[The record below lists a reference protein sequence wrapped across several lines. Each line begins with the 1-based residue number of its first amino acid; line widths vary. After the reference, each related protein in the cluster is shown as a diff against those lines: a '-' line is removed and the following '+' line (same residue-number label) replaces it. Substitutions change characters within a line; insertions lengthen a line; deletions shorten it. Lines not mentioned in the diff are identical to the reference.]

1 MAETR
6 DLIAQRTGMVALN
19 DELFTEDQRVMM
31 GKVLEICDRN
41 PVIKWKENDPNHN
54 LDFCLVEG
62 KIEPVKGFCLKCIK
76 VAGLSVESE
85 SPPVIQ
91 PVKLRDGGDD
101 TMITVSVSI
110 ASADGPRFTLWGG
123 SSIRECDNNG
133 RNRRA
138 IHDALARAQTRAL
151 KLAVETAVGMPFV
164 NAILFQ
170 LFGGYEVRNA
180 PEDEGAAARN
190 VTPIK
195 EAPESRAIWK
205 RIWGMLKFAKDSGY
219 ITEAEVSEVTVEVK
233 QNMDRPNVL
242 IDTEA
247 DWKRKIQDRMAKKG
261 E

>member
-1 MAETR
+1 MSNTK
-6 DLIAQRTGMVALN
+6 DLIAQRTGMVALS
-19 DELFTEDQRVMM
+19 DELFTEDQRQIMV
-31 GKVLEICDRN
+31 KVLEICDRN
-41 PVIKWKENDPNHN
+41 PVIKWIENDPNHN

-110 ASADGPRFTLWGG
+110 ASANGPRFTLWGG
-123 SSIRECDNNG
+123 SSIRECDNHG
-133 RNRRA
+133 KNRRA

-164 NAILFQ
+164 NAILLQ

-180 PEDEGAAARN
+180 PEDEGVKN
-190 VTPIK
+190 ITPIK

-205 RIWGMLKFAKDSGY
+205 RIWGMLKFAKESGY
-219 ITEAEVSEVTVEVK
+219 VTEEEMTKVTFEVK

-242 IDTEA
+242 LDTEA
-247 DWKRKIQDRMAKKG
+247 DWKKKIQDRIAKKG